1 MYIENVKIV
10 SLQDLLDELKDK
22 KFVRDSILK
31 NFKIIIIKIQKTFYI
46 TKQQNL
52 KRQVYQAHIQFLAM
66 ILFYWVIFLWQ
77 ISLCLYRKEIM
88 RHYRKAKEKNSV
100 KMAKD

>member
-31 NFKIIIIKIQKTFYI
+31 NFK
-46 TKQQNL
+46 N
-52 KRQVYQAHIQFLAM
+52 
-66 ILFYWVIFLWQ
+66 
-77 ISLCLYRKEIM
+77 
-88 RHYRKAKEKNSV
+88 N
-100 KMAKD
+100 